1 MSETAFDKR
10 ERAEEEER
18 LAMIKRLEKLVE
30 KGKLSPSALE
40 DVRKA
45 TSPDV
50 HHAQG
55 KFQGCFQGVEVSP
68 GVFKDVPA
76 ELHRREEYVYAHTPT
91 GTPAPKESEIERL
104 TVPLHTDMGPGRRA
118 GVQYS
123 PGDQSIFA
131 LSGALAE
138 PQAGRALPA
147 HEAAR
152 LARIQAVAGE
162 VPSVMGVKLAPPGLS
177 PGRYMVWGSILG
189 VAGAAALVALMV
201 CTRTNLWFTTWIR
214 AIYIMQGAR
223 LRRGRGALG
232 ERIANWFMPWRTS
245 VTASRATRAELEAEQ
260 GEFVKRIKQ
269 RMVEGKA

>member
-10 ERAEEEER
+10 ERAEEAIYFRQEER
-18 LAMIKRLEKLVE
+18 LAMIKRLEGLVE
-30 KGKLSPSALE
+30 QGKLSPSVLE

-55 KFQGCFQGVEVSP
+55 VEVSP
-68 GVFKDVPA
+68 GVFQDVPA
-76 ELHRREEYVYAHTPT
+76 EVHRRGEYVYAHTPT
-91 GTPAPKESEIERL
+91 GVPAPKESEVERL
-104 TVPLHTDMGPGRRA
+104 TVPLHTDMGPGR
-118 GVQYS
+118 YS
-123 PGDQSIFA
+123 PNDQSIFA

-138 PQAGRALPA
+138 PQAARALPA

-177 PGRYMVWGSILG
+177 PGRYMVWGSMLG
-189 VAGAAALVALMV
+189 VAGAAALVALMG
-201 CTRTNLWFTTWIR
+201 R
-214 AIYIMQGAR
+214 AFAPEPRAPGQMPASR
-223 LRRGRGALG
+223 EPSALG
-232 ERIANWFMPWRTS
+232 ERIASWFMPWRTTVS
-245 VTASRATRAELEAEQ
+245 TRMASRAELEAEQ
-260 GEFVKRIKQ
+260 GEFVKRIKE